1 MSDRVRD
8 CMSLAF
14 LAVLPRGEWRVTP
27 VCFTP
32 NPLCLDQIKRGLLE
46 IESAGETRSR
56 LRLTDKG
63 RALFASRPDGTL
75 IPPVVTYQGKAKT
88 RRVEVV
94 IPPAGVTP
102 GATAALP
109 VRHDLANHSPDGF
122 NWGYGGSGPAQ
133 LALAITAHAL
143 GNDAVALRHYQHVK
157 AELVAA
163 LDGDADFI
171 LTRDAVLRVIQ
182 ETAR

>member
-1 MSDRVRD
+1 MNDRVHEALT
-8 CMSLAF
+8 LAF
-14 LAVLPRGEWRVTP
+14 LAAFPRGEWSLAP
-27 VCFTP
+27 PCFTP

-46 IESAGETRSR
+46 IEAAENGRAA

-102 GATAALP
+102 GAKAALP
-109 VRHDLANHSPDGF
+109 MRHDLANHSPDGF
-122 NWGYGGSGPAQ
+122 NWGYAGSGPAQ

-143 GNDAVALRHYQHVK
+143 GNDAIARQVYQHVK
-157 AELVAA
+157 AELIAV
-163 LDGDADFI
+163 LDGEADFI
-171 LTRDAVLRVIQ
+171 LTRDAVLRVVQ